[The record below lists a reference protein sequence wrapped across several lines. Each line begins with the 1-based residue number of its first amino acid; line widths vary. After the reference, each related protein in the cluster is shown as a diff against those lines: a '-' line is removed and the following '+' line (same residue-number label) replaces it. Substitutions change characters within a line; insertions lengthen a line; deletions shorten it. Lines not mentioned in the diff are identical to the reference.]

1 MIATQPRDEVSSTI
15 PRRRKAD
22 CYSDGERRAMEWSQ
36 SVRGRWLAPL
46 LRTLTAVNI
55 TPDHLTGVSLLLGLS
70 FCGLWFWSL
79 AAALSALLAHVL
91 FDGLDGPLARHQ
103 GVASR
108 RGSLTDTLADQT
120 VITATT
126 ITLMTDHVV
135 EIAAGGVYLS
145 VYAVVVA
152 IAMIR
157 NALEI
162 PYSWLIRPRFLVY
175 CWILIEAFFWP
186 GTINGLLWLIN
197 AVLGWKLLTGFV
209 NLRERL

>member
-1 MIATQPRDEVSSTI
+1 MIEAGEKTDATVNP
-15 PRRRKAD
+15 KAD
-22 CYSDGERRAMEWSQ
+22 CYSGGERATMEWTQ
-36 SVRGRWLAPL
+36 QVRGRMLAPL
-46 LRTLTAVNI
+46 LRVLAALRV
-55 TPDHLTGVSLLLGLS
+55 TPDHLTLVSLLFGLS
-70 FCGLWFWSL
+70 FCGLWFWSPATAL
-79 AAALSALLAHVL
+79 AALLAHVL
-91 FDGLDGPLARHQ
+91 LDGLDGPLARHL

-108 RGSLTDTLADQT
+108 RGSFTDTLADQV

-126 ITLMTDHVV
+126 ITLMTDQVIDV
-135 EIAAGGVYLS
+135 AAGGVYLS

-175 CWILIEAFFWP
+175 IWILIETFFWP
-186 GTINGLLWLIN
+186 DTINWLLWGID
-197 AVLGWKLLTGFV
+197 AVLIWKLLTGFA